1 MKVFNSKLAAIGLA
15 AFVFASCS
23 DSSSDPATPI
33 TPGTVPSEI
42 TKIGLTQTDAA
53 QLAASVTNYKRSSSN
68 KARTRAFN
76 ETLFKGLT
84 ESTVPTAP
92 SDEGAK
98 QLNAAT
104 DLSNDKYKTRSGKT
118 YDFSNN
124 TIENTILFVAGNSTV
139 KYSNLGTGNTIV
151 VKKGGKLEYT
161 GSGSAIPQ
169 GNTIY
174 VLESGSYN
182 IDNENI
188 IIDGTLYSSR
198 ALGKIE
204 GKITDKK
211 SEGTPTQNITIN
223 GSVYLIN
230 GSVYLSGYTHT
241 VTDPESKNYGKEITE
256 YASLRA
262 KTLTINAGAKV
273 NTLDRV
279 TFTDDVVIAGALH
292 VGKAAIVKNMTI
304 KNGGVFYSDYSAKIK
319 NHLTMEAGS
328 YMDLKYLNVTD
339 NEYTDN
345 GTEKPTKVSGNAV
358 ADLQGNC
365 QIVIGNH
372 GVMSFN
378 TLKTDNTS
386 GQIVMGDDADNVAVI
401 KADKFIYAGSDENVN
416 FTSTPN
422 TNNQTILAQFKECY
436 KNGAESEG
444 NKVEFEYLNWNS
456 DVQSYDYITGGGAL
470 TAGPNFSYVL
480 KDAYKVADQ
489 KKLMLLSTIA
499 NYDRDTQSA
508 TAIVP
513 TDNNKVYVSYHT
525 NGKEFGGSIDVAE
538 MNGEQL
544 TLKQRVQQA
553 EAKATYDFNHLNV
566 INSKLY
572 LAGSAKGKDG
582 KQLGGATISYAAIG
596 SDGTLNVTEGL
607 TSQSLDNAVK
617 GDANCVVPF
626 GNNIAVASTLGYS
639 VYDPTLVKGDL
650 TKTTGKAKFVAVNG
664 TSLVGLNYKSE
675 ITAGD
680 AEVQGE
686 VQVFDNSMKQ
696 TSSFNVGSIAP
707 NNGKNMI
714 AIDSNGR
721 IYVCK
726 SAKGLMCYDSNG
738 NQAWASEW
746 TTPTSKSDKNVSVDK
761 RQGYING
768 VAVDDNYVYVAA
780 GAYGLVVLTK
790 DGKEVTHK
798 RIGTSG
804 NSANYVA
811 VKNGLIYVAY
821 GKGRIQVFKLTGGA
835 AK

>member
-53 QLAASVTNYKRSSSN
+53 QLAASVTNYKHSSSN
-68 KARTRAFN
+68 KARTRAID
-76 ETLFKGLT
+76 ETLFNGLT
-84 ESTVPTAP
+84 ESTVPEAP
-92 SDEGAK
+92 SVDGAK
-98 QLNAAT
+98 QLNTAT
-104 DLSNDKYKTRSGKT
+104 NLSNDKYKTRSGKT

-139 KYSNLGTGNTIV
+139 KYSNLGSGNTIV
-151 VKKGGKLEYT
+151 VLKGGKLEYT
-161 GSGSAIPQ
+161 GSESAIPQ
-169 GNTIY
+169 NNTIY
-174 VLESGSYN
+174 VLESGSYS
-182 IDNENI
+182 IKNENI
-188 IIDGTLYSSR
+188 TIDGTLYSSR
-198 ALGKIE
+198 ALGKIKGE
-204 GKITDKK
+204 ITDKK

-223 GSVYLIN
+223 GSVYL
-230 GSVYLSGYTHT
+230 SGYKHT
-241 VTDPESKNYGKEITE
+241 VTDPDSKNYGKEITE

-262 KTLTINAGAKV
+262 KTLTINADAKV

-279 TFTDDVVIAGALH
+279 TFTNDVVIAGALH

-319 NHLTMEAGS
+319 NQLTMEAGS

-345 GTEKPTKVSGNAV
+345 GTEKPTKVPGNAV
-358 ADLQGNC
+358 ADLQGAC
-365 QIVIGNH
+365 KIVIGNH

-386 GQIVMGDDADNVAVI
+386 GQIVMGDDANNVAVI

-436 KNGAESEG
+436 KNGAESAD
-444 NKVEFEYLNWNS
+444 NKVDFDYLNWNA

-480 KDAYKVADQ
+480 KNEYKVADQ

-499 NYDRDTQSA
+499 NYDRDSQSA

-513 TDNNKVYVSYHT
+513 TADNKVYVSYHT
-525 NGKEFGGSIDVAE
+525 NGAEFGGSIDVAE

-544 TLKQRVQQA
+544 TLRQRVQQA
-553 EAKATYDFNHLNV
+553 EAGGATYDFNHLNV
-566 INSKLY
+566 INNKLY

-582 KQLGGATISYAAIG
+582 KQFGGATVSYAAIG
-596 SDGTLNVTEGL
+596 GDGTLNVTEGL
-607 TSQSLDNAVK
+607 STVALDNTVK

-626 GNNIAVASTLGYS
+626 DNNIAVASTLGYS
-639 VYDPTLVKGDL
+639 VYEPTLAKEAKDRVS
-650 TKTTGKAKFVAVNG
+650 TTGKAKFVAVNG
-664 TSLVGLNYKSE
+664 TSLVGLNYTSE
-675 ITAGD
+675 IAAGD

-714 AIDSNGR
+714 AIDSDGR

-726 SAKGLMCYDSNG
+726 SAKGLMCYENG
-738 NQAWASEW
+738 SPAWESEW

-821 GKGRIQVFKLTGGA
+821 GKGRIQVFKLTGGDA
-835 AK
+835 QQ

>member
-33 TPGTVPSEI
+33 TPGTVLSEI

-53 QLAASVTNYKRSSSN
+53 QLAASVTNYKRNSSN
-68 KARTRAFN
+68 KARTRAID
-76 ETLFKGLT
+76 ETLFNGVT

-92 SDEGAK
+92 SVDGAK

-151 VKKGGKLEYT
+151 VMKGGKLEYT

-169 GNTIY
+169 NNTIY
-174 VLESGSYN
+174 VLESGSYS
-182 IDNENI
+182 IKNENI
-188 IIDGTLYSSR
+188 IIDGALYSSR

-204 GKITDKK
+204 GDITDKK

-223 GSVYLIN
+223 GSVYL
-230 GSVYLSGYTHT
+230 SGYNHI
-241 VTDPESKNYGKEITE
+241 VTDPESENYNKEITE

-273 NTLDRV
+273 NTLNRV
-279 TFTDDVVIAGALH
+279 TFTDNVVIAGALH
-292 VGKAAIVKNMTI
+292 VGQTAIVNNMTI
-304 KNGGVFYSDYSAKIK
+304 KKGGVFYSEYSAKIK
-319 NHLTMEAGS
+319 KQLTMEAGS
-328 YMDLKYLNVTD
+328 YMNLAYLNVTD
-339 NEYTDN
+339 NKYEKN
-345 GTEKPTKVSGNAV
+345 GTEKTTKVPGNAV

-378 TLKTDNTS
+378 TLKTDNTA
-386 GQIVMGDDADNVAVI
+386 GQVVLGGGADNVAVI
-401 KADKFIYAGSDENVN
+401 KADKFIYDGDENIN
-416 FTSTPN
+416 FISTPN
-422 TNNQTILAQFKECY
+422 TNNQTILAQLKESY
-436 KNGAESEG
+436 KNGE
-444 NKVEFEYLNWNS
+444 KVDFDDLVFNA

-470 TAGPNFSYVL
+470 TPGANFSYVL

-513 TDNNKVYVSYHT
+513 TDDNKVYVSYHT
-525 NGKEFGGSIDVAE
+525 NGKDFGGSIDVAE

-544 TLKQRVQQA
+544 TLRQRVQQA
-553 EAKATYDFNHLNV
+553 EAGATYDFNHLNV

-582 KQLGGATISYAAIG
+582 KQLGGAAISYAAIG
-596 SDGTLNVTEGL
+596 GDGLLNVTEGL

-639 VYDPTLVKGDL
+639 VYDPTLVKGEL
-650 TKTTGKAKFVAVNG
+650 TATTGKAKFVAVNG
-664 TSLVGLNYKSE
+664 SSLVGLNYTSE
-675 ITAGD
+675 IAAGD

-696 TSSFNVGSIAP
+696 TSSFNVGAIAP

-726 SAKGLMCYDSNG
+726 SAKGLMCYENG
-738 NQAWASEW
+738 SPAWASEW

>member
-68 KARTRAFN
+68 KARTRAIN
-76 ETLFKGLT
+76 ETLFDGVT
-84 ESTVPTAP
+84 ESTKPTAP
-92 SDEGAK
+92 SADGAK

-124 TIENTILFVAGNSTV
+124 KIENTTLFVVGNSTV
-139 KYSNLGTGNTIV
+139 KYNNLGTGNKIIV
-151 VKKGGKLEYT
+151 QKGGKLEYT

-169 GNTIY
+169 NNTIY
-174 VLESGSYN
+174 VLESGSYS
-182 IDNENI
+182 IANENI
-188 IIDGTLYSSR
+188 TIDGALYSSR

-204 GKITDKK
+204 GHTTGDKK

-223 GSVYLIN
+223 GSVF
-230 GSVYLSGYTHT
+230 LSGYDHI
-241 VTDPESKNYGKEITE
+241 VTDPESANYNKTITE

>member
-33 TPGTVPSEI
+33 TPSTVPSEI

-68 KARTRAFN
+68 KARTRAID
-76 ETLFKGLT
+76 ETLFNGVT
-84 ESTVPTAP
+84 ESTVPKAP
-92 SDEGAK
+92 SVDGAK

-104 DLSNDKYKTRSGKT
+104 NLSNDKYKTRSGKT

-124 TIENTILFVAGNSTV
+124 TIVNTTLFVAGNSTV
-139 KYSNLGTGNTIV
+139 KYSNLGSGNTIV
-151 VKKGGKLEYT
+151 VLKGGKLEYT
-161 GSGSAIPQ
+161 GSGKAIPQ
-169 GNTIY
+169 DNTIY
-174 VLESGSYN
+174 VQESGSYS

-198 ALGKIE
+198 ALGNID

-223 GSVYLIN
+223 GSVYL
-230 GSVYLSGYTHT
+230 SGYKHT
-241 VTDPESKNYGKEITE
+241 VTDQNRENYGKEITE

-279 TFTDDVVIAGALH
+279 TFTNDVVIAGALH

-304 KNGGVFYSDYSAKIK
+304 QNGGVFYSDYSAKIK
-319 NHLTMEAGS
+319 NQLTMEAGS
-328 YMDLKYLNVTD
+328 YMDLKYLNVTE

-345 GTEKPTKVSGNAV
+345 GTEKPTKVPGNAV
-358 ADLQGNC
+358 ADLKGAC
-365 QIVIGNH
+365 KIVIGDH

-386 GQIVMGDDADNVAVI
+386 GQIVMGGDANNVAVI
-401 KADKFIYAGSDENVN
+401 KADKFIYEGNDENVN
-416 FTSTPN
+416 FISTPN
-422 TNNQTILAQFKECY
+422 TNNQTILAQLKESY
-436 KNGAESEG
+436 KNGAESAG
-444 NKVEFEYLNWNS
+444 NKVDFDYLNWNA

-480 KDAYKVADQ
+480 KDEYKVADQ
-489 KKLMLLSTIA
+489 KKLMLLSTIE

-513 TDNNKVYVSYHT
+513 TDDNKVYVSYHT
-525 NGKEFGGSIDVAE
+525 NGKDFGGSIDVAE
-538 MNGEQL
+538 MNSEQL

-553 EAKATYDFNHLNV
+553 AAAATYDFNHLSV
-566 INSKLY
+566 INNKLY

-582 KQLGGATISYAAIG
+582 KQLGGAAISYAAIG
-596 SDGTLNVTEGL
+596 GDGLLNVTEGL

-639 VYDPTLVKGDL
+639 VYDPTLVKGEL

-664 TSLVGLNYKSE
+664 SSLVGLNYKSE

-680 AEVQGE
+680 DEVQGE
-686 VQVFDNSMKQ
+686 VQVFDNSMKR

-714 AIDSNGR
+714 AIDSNRR

-726 SAKGLMCYDSNG
+726 SAKGLMCYENG
-738 NQAWASEW
+738 SPVWASEW
-746 TTPTSKSDKNVSVDK
+746 TTPVSHGEGNISVDNC
-761 RQGYING
+761 QGYING
-768 VAVDDNYVYVAA
+768 VAVDDKYVYVAA

-821 GKGRIQVFKLTGGA
+821 GKGRIQVFKLTGGDA
-835 AK
+835 QQ

>member
-76 ETLFKGLT
+76 ETLFDGLT
-84 ESTVPTAP
+84 ESTKPTAP
-92 SDEGAK
+92 SADGAK
-98 QLNAAT
+98 QLNAAAN
-104 DLSNDKYKTRSGKT
+104 LSGDKYKTRSGKT

-139 KYSNLGTGNTIV
+139 KYSNLGSGNTIV
-151 VKKGGKLEYT
+151 VLKGGKLEYT

-169 GNTIY
+169 DNTIY
-174 VLESGSYN
+174 VLESGSYS

-188 IIDGTLYSSR
+188 IIDGALYSSR
-198 ALGKIE
+198 ALGKID

-223 GSVYLIN
+223 GSVF
-230 GSVYLSGYTHT
+230 LSGYDHI
-241 VTDPESKNYGKEITE
+241 VTDPESANYNKTITE

-279 TFTDDVVIAGALH
+279 TFTNDVVIAGALH
-292 VGKAAIVKNMTI
+292 VGKVAIVKNMTI
-304 KNGGVFYSDYSAKIK
+304 KNGGVFYSDNSAKIK
-319 NHLTMEAGS
+319 NKLTMEAGS

-345 GTEKPTKVSGNAV
+345 GTEKRTKVPGSAV
-358 ADLQGNC
+358 ADLKGNC

-386 GQIVMGDDADNVAVI
+386 GQIVMGDDANNVAVI

-436 KNGAESEG
+436 KNGTESEG
-444 NKVEFEYLNWNS
+444 NKVDFDYLNWNA

-470 TAGPNFSYVL
+470 TPGANFSYVL
-480 KDAYKVADQ
+480 KDEYKVADQ

-525 NGKEFGGSIDVAE
+525 NGKDFGGSIDVAE

-553 EAKATYDFNHLNV
+553 EAGATYDFNHLNV

-582 KQLGGATISYAAIG
+582 KQLGGAAISYAAIG
-596 SDGTLNVTEGL
+596 SDGLLNVTEGL
-607 TSQSLDNAVK
+607 TSQSLDNTVK

-639 VYDPTLVKGDL
+639 IYDPTLVKGDL
-650 TKTTGKAKFVAVNG
+650 TTTTGKAKFVAVNG
-664 TSLVGLNYKSE
+664 TSLVGLNYTSE
-675 ITAGD
+675 IAAGD

-696 TSSFNVGSIAP
+696 TSSFNVGAIAP

-738 NQAWASEW
+738 NPAWASEW
-746 TTPTSKSDKNVSVDK
+746 TTPVSHGEGNVSVDK

-821 GKGRIQVFKLTGGA
+821 GKGRIQVFKLTSGA
-835 AK
+835 AQ

>member
-76 ETLFKGLT
+76 ETLFDGVT
-84 ESTVPTAP
+84 ESTKPTAP
-92 SDEGAK
+92 SADGAK

-124 TIENTILFVAGNSTV
+124 KIENTTLFVVGNSTV
-139 KYSNLGTGNTIV
+139 KYSNLGSGNTIV
-151 VKKGGKLEYT
+151 VQKGGKLEYT

-174 VLESGSYN
+174 VLESGSYS
-182 IDNENI
+182 IANENI
-188 IIDGTLYSSR
+188 TIDGALYSSR

-204 GKITDKK
+204 GHTTGDKK

-223 GSVYLIN
+223 GSVYL
-230 GSVYLSGYTHT
+230 SGYSHI
-241 VTDPESKNYGKEITE
+241 VTDPESENYNKEITE

-279 TFTDDVVIAGALH
+279 TFTDNVVISGALH

-319 NHLTMEAGS
+319 NKLTMEAGS

-339 NEYTDN
+339 NKYDKN
-345 GTEKPTKVSGNAV
+345 GTEEKPTKTVGDAV

-386 GQIVMGDDADNVAVI
+386 GQIVMGNDADNVAVI

-416 FTSTPN
+416 FISTPN
-422 TNNQTILAQFKECY
+422 TNNQTILAQLKECY
-436 KNGAESEG
+436 KNGTESEG
-444 NKVEFEYLNWNS
+444 NKVDFDYLVWNS
-456 DVQSYDYITGGGAL
+456 DVQDYYEVTGTDGGL

-480 KDAYKVADQ
+480 KNEYKVADQ

-499 NYDRDTQSA
+499 NNNRDTQSA

-525 NGKEFGGSIDVAE
+525 RGAEFGGSIDVAE

-553 EAKATYDFNHLNV
+553 ETGATYDFNHLNV

-582 KQLGGATISYAAIG
+582 NQLGGAAISYAAIG
-596 SDGTLNVTEGL
+596 SDGLLNVTEGL
-607 TSQSLDNAVK
+607 TSQSLDNTVK
-617 GDANCVVPF
+617 GDANCVMPF
-626 GNNIAVASTLGYS
+626 GDNIAVASTLGYS
-639 VYDPTLVKGDL
+639 VYDPTLVKGEL
-650 TKTTGKAKFVAVNG
+650 TTTAGKAKFVAVNG
-664 TSLVGLNYKSE
+664 SSLVGLNYTSE

-696 TSSFNVGSIAP
+696 TSSFNVGAIAP

-726 SAKGLMCYDSNG
+726 SAKGLMCYESNG
-738 NQAWASEW
+738 SPAWESEW
-746 TTPTSKSDKNVSVDK
+746 KTPVSHGAGNKSVDN

-798 RIGTSG
+798 RIGTSE

-835 AK
+835 AQ

>member
-76 ETLFKGLT
+76 ETLFDGLT
-84 ESTVPTAP
+84 ESTKPTAP
-92 SDEGAK
+92 SADGAK
-98 QLNAAT
+98 QLNAAAN
-104 DLSNDKYKTRSGKT
+104 LSGDKYKTRSGKT

-139 KYSNLGTGNTIV
+139 KYSNLGSGNTIV
-151 VKKGGKLEYT
+151 VLKGGKLEYT

-169 GNTIY
+169 DNTIY
-174 VLESGSYN
+174 VLESGSYS

-188 IIDGTLYSSR
+188 IIDGALYSSR
-198 ALGKIE
+198 ALGKID

-223 GSVYLIN
+223 GSVF
-230 GSVYLSGYTHT
+230 LSGYDHI
-241 VTDPESKNYGKEITE
+241 VTDPESANYNKTITE

-279 TFTDDVVIAGALH
+279 TFTNDVVIAGALH
-292 VGKAAIVKNMTI
+292 VGKVAIVKNMTI

-319 NHLTMEAGS
+319 NKLTMEAGS

-345 GTEKPTKVSGNAV
+345 GTEKRTKVPGSAV
-358 ADLQGNC
+358 ADLKGNC

-386 GQIVMGDDADNVAVI
+386 GQIVMGDDANNVAVI

-436 KNGAESEG
+436 KNGTESEG
-444 NKVEFEYLNWNS
+444 NKVDFDYLNWNA

-470 TAGPNFSYVL
+470 TPGANFSYVL
-480 KDAYKVADQ
+480 KDEYKVADQ

-525 NGKEFGGSIDVAE
+525 NGKDFGGSIDVAE

-553 EAKATYDFNHLNV
+553 EAGATYDFNHLNV

-582 KQLGGATISYAAIG
+582 KQLGGAAISYAAIG
-596 SDGTLNVTEGL
+596 SDGLLNVTEGL
-607 TSQSLDNAVK
+607 TSQSLDNTVK

-639 VYDPTLVKGDL
+639 IYDPTLVKGDL

-664 TSLVGLNYKSE
+664 TSLVGLNYTSE
-675 ITAGD
+675 IAAGD

-696 TSSFNVGSIAP
+696 TSSFNVGAIAP

-738 NQAWASEW
+738 NPAWASEW
-746 TTPTSKSDKNVSVDK
+746 TTPVSHGEGNVSVDK

-821 GKGRIQVFKLTGGA
+821 GKGRIQVFKLTSGA
-835 AK
+835 AQ

>member
-76 ETLFKGLT
+76 EALFNGVT
-84 ESTVPTAP
+84 ESTVQPAP
-92 SDEGAK
+92 SVDGAK

-104 DLSNDKYKTRSGKT
+104 NLSNDKYKTRSGKT

-151 VKKGGKLEYT
+151 VMKGGKLEYT

-169 GNTIY
+169 NNTIY
-174 VLESGSYN
+174 VLESGSYS

-188 IIDGTLYSSR
+188 IIDGALYSSR
-198 ALGKIE
+198 ALGKID

-223 GSVYLIN
+223 GSVF
-230 GSVYLSGYTHT
+230 LSGYDHI
-241 VTDPESKNYGKEITE
+241 VTDPESANYNKTITE

-279 TFTDDVVIAGALH
+279 TFTNDVVIAGALH

-304 KNGGVFYSDYSAKIK
+304 KNGGVFYSDNSAKIK
-319 NHLTMEAGS
+319 NKLTMEAGS

-345 GTEKPTKVSGNAV
+345 GTEKPTKVPGNAV
-358 ADLQGNC
+358 ADLQGAC
-365 QIVIGNH
+365 KIVIGNH

-378 TLKTDNTS
+378 TLKTDNTF
-386 GQIVMGDDADNVAVI
+386 GQIVIGDDANNVAVI

-436 KNGAESEG
+436 KNGAESAG
-444 NKVEFEYLNWNS
+444 NKVDFDYLNWNA
-456 DVQSYDYITGGGAL
+456 DVQSYDYVTGGGAL

-480 KDAYKVADQ
+480 KDEYEVAKQ

-499 NYDRDTQSA
+499 NYERDTQSA

-525 NGKEFGGSIDVAE
+525 NGKDFGGSINVAE

-553 EAKATYDFNHLNV
+553 DAGATYDFNHLNV
-566 INSKLY
+566 INNKLY

-582 KQLGGATISYAAIG
+582 KQFGGATVSYAAIG
-596 SDGTLNVTEGL
+596 GDGTLNVTEGL
-607 TSQSLDNAVK
+607 STVALDNTVK
-617 GDANCVVPF
+617 GDANCVMPF
-626 GNNIAVASTLGYS
+626 GDNIAVASTLGYS
-639 VYDPTLVKGDL
+639 VYNPTLAEGTL

-664 TSLVGLNYKSE
+664 SSLVGLNYTSE
-675 ITAGD
+675 IAAGD

-726 SAKGLMCYDSNG
+726 SAKGLMCYENG
-738 NQAWASEW
+738 NQVWEW
-746 TTPTSKSDKNVSVDK
+746 TTPVSHGAGNVSVDN

-790 DGKEVTHK
+790 EGKEVTHK

-821 GKGRIQVFKLTGGA
+821 GKGRIQVFKLTSGD

>member
-76 ETLFKGLT
+76 EALFNGVT
-84 ESTVPTAP
+84 ESTVQPAP
-92 SDEGAK
+92 SVDGAK

-104 DLSNDKYKTRSGKT
+104 NLSNDKYKTRSGKT

-151 VKKGGKLEYT
+151 VMKGGKLEYT

-169 GNTIY
+169 NNTIY
-174 VLESGSYN
+174 VLESGSYS

-188 IIDGTLYSSR
+188 IIDGALYSSR

-204 GKITDKK
+204 GHTTGDKK

-223 GSVYLIN
+223 GSVYL
-230 GSVYLSGYTHT
+230 SGYKHT
-241 VTDPESKNYGKEITE
+241 VTDPESANYGKEITE

-279 TFTDDVVIAGALH
+279 TFTDNVVLAGALH
-292 VGKAAIVKNMTI
+292 VGKAAIVKSMTI
-304 KNGGVFYSDYSAKIK
+304 KDGGKFYSDYSAKIK
-319 NHLTMEAGS
+319 NKLTMEAGS

-345 GTEKPTKVSGNAV
+345 GTEKPTKVLGNAV

-386 GQIVMGDDADNVAVI
+386 GQIVMGDDANNVAVI

-416 FTSTPN
+416 FIGTPH
-422 TNNQTILAQFKECY
+422 TNNQTILAQLKESY

-444 NKVEFEYLNWNS
+444 NKVDFDYLVFNA

-480 KDAYKVADQ
+480 KNEYEVAKQ

-513 TDNNKVYVSYHT
+513 TADNKVYVSYHT
-525 NGKEFGGSIDVAE
+525 NGTEFGGSIDVAE

-553 EAKATYDFNHLNV
+553 EAGATYDFNHLNV

-582 KQLGGATISYAAIG
+582 KQLGGAAISYAAIG
-596 SDGTLNVTEGL
+596 GDGLLNVKEGL

-639 VYDPTLVKGDL
+639 VYDPTLVKGEL

-664 TSLVGLNYKSE
+664 TSLVGLNYTSE

-696 TSSFNVGSIAP
+696 TSSFNVGAIAP

-726 SAKGLMCYDSNG
+726 SAKGLMCYENG
-738 NQAWASEW
+738 SPAWASEW

-821 GKGRIQVFKLTGGA
+821 GKGRIQVFKLTSGA
-835 AK
+835 AQ

>member
-76 ETLFKGLT
+76 ETLFNGLT
-84 ESTVPTAP
+84 QMPDVPSNEDAV
-92 SDEGAK
+92 
-98 QLNAAT
+98 QLNAAK
-104 DLSNDKYKTRSGKT
+104 DLSNEKYKTRNGKT

-124 TIENTILFVAGNSTV
+124 TLQNATLFVVGNSTV
-139 KYSNLGTGNTIV
+139 KYNNLGTGNTIIV
-151 VKKGGKLEYT
+151 QKGGKLEYT
-161 GSGSAIPQ
+161 GNGTAIPLN
-169 GNTIY
+169 NTII
-174 VLESGSYN
+174 VLESGSYSIAN
-182 IDNENI
+182 DIT
-188 IIDGTLYSSR
+188 IDGTLYSSR

-223 GSVYLIN
+223 GSVF
-230 GSVYLSGYTHT
+230 LSGYKHK
-241 VTDPESKNYGKEITE
+241 VTDPESENYGKELTE

-262 KTLTINAGAKV
+262 KKLAINAGARV
-273 NTLDRV
+273 NTLYRV
-279 TFTDDVVIAGALH
+279 TFTNDVVIEGALH
-292 VGKAAIVKNMTI
+292 VGQTAIVKNMTI
-304 KNGGVFYSDYSAKIK
+304 KNGGKFYSDYSAKIK
-319 NHLTMEAGS
+319 NNLTMEPGS
-328 YMDLKYLNVTD
+328 YMDLAYLNVTD
-339 NEYTDN
+339 NKYDKN
-345 GTEKPTKVSGNAV
+345 GTEEKPTKTIGDAV
-358 ADLQGNC
+358 ADLKGNC

-378 TLKTDNTS
+378 TLKTDNTA
-386 GQIVMGDDADNVAVI
+386 GQIVMGDDANNVAVI

-422 TNNQTILAQFKECY
+422 TNNQIILAQFKEIY

-444 NKVEFEYLNWNS
+444 NKVDFEYLNWNA

-470 TAGPNFSYVL
+470 IAGDNFSYKL
-480 KDAYKVADQ
+480 KEEYKVADQ

-525 NGKEFGGSIDVAE
+525 NGAEFGGSIDVAE

-544 TLKQRVQQA
+544 TLKQRVEQA
-553 EAKATYDFNHLNV
+553 ATGATYDFNHLNV
-566 INSKLY
+566 IDDKLY
-572 LAGSAKGKDG
+572 LAGGIKGKSG
-582 KQLGGATISYAAIG
+582 LLMSGASISYAAIN

-607 TSQSLDNAVK
+607 TSTSIDNAIK

-626 GNNIAVASTLGYS
+626 GNQIVVANTKGY
-639 VYDPTLVKGDL
+639 DKLEKDL
-650 TKTTGKAKFVAVNG
+650 TDDKSTQTPGKAKFVAVNG
-664 TSLVGLNYKSE
+664 SSLVGLNYKTE
-675 ITAGD
+675 ITAGND
-680 AEVQGE
+680 PVDGE
-686 VQVFDNSMKQ
+686 IQVFNSSMEQ

-714 AIDSNGR
+714 AIDSDGR

-726 SAKGLMCYDSNG
+726 SAKGLMCYNSNG
-738 NQAWASEW
+738 NQAWTSEW
-746 TTPTSKSDKNVSVDK
+746 TTPVSHGEGNISVDK

-821 GKGRIQVFKLTGGA
+821 GKGRIQVFKLTSGA
-835 AK
+835 AQ

>member
-76 ETLFKGLT
+76 ETLFDGLT
-84 ESTVPTAP
+84 ESTKPTAP
-92 SDEGAK
+92 SADGAK
-98 QLNAAT
+98 QLNAAAN
-104 DLSNDKYKTRSGKT
+104 LSGDKYKTRSGKT

-139 KYSNLGTGNTIV
+139 KYSNLGSGNTIV
-151 VKKGGKLEYT
+151 VLKGGKLEYT

-169 GNTIY
+169 DNTIY
-174 VLESGSYN
+174 VLESGSYS

-188 IIDGTLYSSR
+188 IIDGALYSSR
-198 ALGKIE
+198 ALGKID

-223 GSVYLIN
+223 GSVF
-230 GSVYLSGYTHT
+230 LSGYDHI
-241 VTDPESKNYGKEITE
+241 VTDPESANYNKTITE

-279 TFTDDVVIAGALH
+279 TFTNDVVIAGALH
-292 VGKAAIVKNMTI
+292 VGKVAIVKNMTI

-319 NHLTMEAGS
+319 NKLTMEAGS

-345 GTEKPTKVSGNAV
+345 GTEKRTKVPGSAV
-358 ADLQGNC
+358 ADLKGNC

-386 GQIVMGDDADNVAVI
+386 GQIVMGDDANNVAVI

-444 NKVEFEYLNWNS
+444 NKVDFDYLNWNA

-470 TAGPNFSYVL
+470 TPGANFSYVL
-480 KDAYKVADQ
+480 KDEYKVADQ

-513 TDNNKVYVSYHT
+513 TDDNKVYVSYHT
-525 NGKEFGGSIDVAE
+525 NGKDFGGSIDVAE

-553 EAKATYDFNHLNV
+553 EAGATYDFNHLNV

-582 KQLGGATISYAAIG
+582 KQLGGAAISYATIG
-596 SDGTLNVTEGL
+596 SDGRLNVTEGL
-607 TSQSLDNAVK
+607 TSQSLDNTVK

-626 GNNIAVASTLGYS
+626 DNNIAVASTLGYS
-639 VYDPTLVKGDL
+639 VYEPTLAKEAKERVS
-650 TKTTGKAKFVAVNG
+650 TTGKAKFMAVNG

-680 AEVQGE
+680 DEVQGE
-686 VQVFDNSMKQ
+686 VQVFDNTMKQ

-726 SAKGLMCYDSNG
+726 SAKGLMCYENG
-738 NQAWASEW
+738 SPAWASEW

-821 GKGRIQVFKLTGGA
+821 GKGRIQVFKLTSGA
-835 AK
+835 AQ

>member
-76 ETLFKGLT
+76 ETLFDGVT
-84 ESTVPTAP
+84 ESTKPTAP
-92 SDEGAK
+92 SADGAK

-124 TIENTILFVAGNSTV
+124 KIENTTLFVVGNSTV
-139 KYSNLGTGNTIV
+139 KYNNLGTGNKIIV
-151 VKKGGKLEYT
+151 QKGGKLEYT

-169 GNTIY
+169 NNTIY
-174 VLESGSYN
+174 VLGSGSYS

-188 IIDGTLYSSR
+188 TIDGTLYSSR

-204 GKITDKK
+204 GHTTGDKK

-223 GSVYLIN
+223 GY
-230 GSVYLSGYTHT
+230 VYLSGYSHI
-241 VTDPESKNYGKEITE
+241 VTDPESENYNKEITE

-279 TFTDDVVIAGALH
+279 TFTNDVVIAGALH

-304 KNGGVFYSDYSAKIK
+304 KNGGKFYSEYSAKIK
-319 NHLTMEAGS
+319 NKLTMEAGS

-339 NEYTDN
+339 NTYDEN
-345 GTEKPTKVSGNAV
+345 GTEKPTKVPGNAV

-544 TLKQRVQQA
+544 SLIQRVQQA
-553 EAKATYDFNHLNV
+553 EARATYDFNHLNV

-582 KQLGGATISYAAIG
+582 NQLGGAAISYAAIG
-596 SDGTLNVTEGL
+596 SDGLLNVTEGL
-607 TSQSLDNAVK
+607 TSQSLDNTVK
-617 GDANCVVPF
+617 GDANCVMPF
-626 GNNIAVASTLGYS
+626 GDNIAVASTLGYS
-639 VYDPTLVKGDL
+639 IYDPTLVKGTL
-650 TKTTGKAKFVAVNG
+650 TTTTGKAKFVAVNG
-664 TSLVGLNYKSE
+664 SSLVGLNYKSE
-675 ITAGD
+675 IAAGD
-680 AEVQGE
+680 DEVQGE

-696 TSSFNVGSIAP
+696 TSSFNVGAIAP

-726 SAKGLMCYDSNG
+726 SAKGLMCYESNG
-738 NQAWASEW
+738 SQAWTSEW

-835 AK
+835 AQ

>member
-76 ETLFKGLT
+76 ETLFDGVT
-84 ESTVPTAP
+84 ESTKPTAP
-92 SDEGAK
+92 SADGAK

-124 TIENTILFVAGNSTV
+124 TIENTTLFVAGNSTV
-139 KYSNLGTGNTIV
+139 KYSNLGSGNTIV
-151 VKKGGKLEYT
+151 VMKGGKLEYT

-169 GNTIY
+169 NNTIY
-174 VLESGSYN
+174 VLESGSYS

-188 IIDGTLYSSR
+188 IIDGALYSSR
-198 ALGKIE
+198 ALGKID

-223 GSVYLIN
+223 GSVF
-230 GSVYLSGYTHT
+230 LSGYDHI
-241 VTDPESKNYGKEITE
+241 VTDPESANYNKTITE

-279 TFTDDVVIAGALH
+279 TFTNDVVIAGALH

-304 KNGGVFYSDYSAKIK
+304 KNGGVFYSDNSAKIK
-319 NHLTMEAGS
+319 NKLTMEAGS

-345 GTEKPTKVSGNAV
+345 GTEKPTKVPGNAV
-358 ADLQGNC
+358 ADLQGAC
-365 QIVIGNH
+365 KIVIGNH

-378 TLKTDNTS
+378 TLKTDNTF
-386 GQIVMGDDADNVAVI
+386 GQIEIGDDANNVAVI

-436 KNGAESEG
+436 KNGAESAG
-444 NKVEFEYLNWNS
+444 NKVDFDYLNWNA
-456 DVQSYDYITGGGAL
+456 DVQSYDYVTGGGAL

-480 KDAYKVADQ
+480 KDEYEVAKQ

-499 NYDRDTQSA
+499 NYERDTQSA

-525 NGKEFGGSIDVAE
+525 NGNDFGGSIDVAE

-553 EAKATYDFNHLNV
+553 DAGATYDFNHLNV

-582 KQLGGATISYAAIG
+582 KQLGGAAISYAAIG
-596 SDGTLNVTEGL
+596 SDGLLNVTEGL
-607 TSQSLDNAVK
+607 TSQSLDNTVK

-626 GNNIAVASTLGYS
+626 DNNIAVASTLGYS
-639 VYDPTLVKGDL
+639 VYEPTLAKEAKDRVS
-650 TKTTGKAKFVAVNG
+650 TTGKAKFVAVNG
-664 TSLVGLNYKSE
+664 SSLVGLNYTSE
-675 ITAGD
+675 IAAGD

-714 AIDSNGR
+714 AIDSDGR

-726 SAKGLMCYDSNG
+726 SAKGLMCYNSNG
-738 NQAWASEW
+738 NQAWTSEW
-746 TTPTSKSDKNVSVDK
+746 TTPVSHGEGNISVDK

-821 GKGRIQVFKLTGGA
+821 GKGRIQVFKLTSGA
-835 AK
+835 AQ

>member
-76 ETLFKGLT
+76 EALFNGVT
-84 ESTVPTAP
+84 ESTVQPAP
-92 SDEGAK
+92 SVDGAK

-104 DLSNDKYKTRSGKT
+104 NLSNDKYKTRSGKT

-151 VKKGGKLEYT
+151 VMKGGKLEYT

-169 GNTIY
+169 NNTIY
-174 VLESGSYN
+174 VLESGSYS

-188 IIDGTLYSSR
+188 IIDGALYSSR
-198 ALGKIE
+198 ALGKID

-223 GSVYLIN
+223 GSVF
-230 GSVYLSGYTHT
+230 LSGYDHI
-241 VTDPESKNYGKEITE
+241 VTDPESANYNKTITE

-279 TFTDDVVIAGALH
+279 TFTDNVVLAGALH
-292 VGKAAIVKNMTI
+292 VGKAAIVKSMTI
-304 KNGGVFYSDYSAKIK
+304 KDGGKFYSDYSAKIK
-319 NHLTMEAGS
+319 NKLTMEAGS

-345 GTEKPTKVSGNAV
+345 GTEKPTKVLGNAV

-365 QIVIGNH
+365 QIIIGNH

-386 GQIVMGDDADNVAVI
+386 GQIVMGDDDNNVAVI
-401 KADKFIYAGSDENVN
+401 KADKFIYAGSDINVN

-444 NKVEFEYLNWNS
+444 NKVEFEDLNWNS

-480 KDAYKVADQ
+480 KDAYKIADQ

-499 NYDRDTQSA
+499 NYDRDAQSA

-513 TDNNKVYVSYHT
+513 TDDNKVYVSYHT
-525 NGKEFGGSIDVAE
+525 NGKDFGGSIDVAE

-553 EAKATYDFNHLNV
+553 EAGASYDFNHLNV

-582 KQLGGATISYAAIG
+582 KQLGGAAISYAAIG
-596 SDGTLNVTEGL
+596 SDGLLNVTEGL
-607 TSQSLDNAVK
+607 TSQSLDNTVK

-639 VYDPTLVKGDL
+639 IYDPTLAKGDL

-664 TSLVGLNYKSE
+664 SSLVGLNYTSE
-675 ITAGD
+675 IAAGD

-696 TSSFNVGSIAP
+696 TSSFNVGAIAP

-726 SAKGLMCYDSNG
+726 SAKGLMCYESNG

-761 RQGYING
+761 VKGYING

>member
-23 DSSSDPATPI
+23 DSSSDPASPI

-68 KARTRAFN
+68 KARTRAIDEDLFN
-76 ETLFKGLT
+76 GLT
-84 ESTVPTAP
+84 ESTKPAAP
-92 SDEGAK
+92 SADGAK
-98 QLNAAT
+98 QLNAAAN
-104 DLSNDKYKTRSGKT
+104 LSGDKYKTRSGKT

-124 TIENTILFVAGNSTV
+124 TIENTTLFVAGNSTV
-139 KYSNLGTGNTIV
+139 KYSNLGSGNTIV
-151 VKKGGKLEYT
+151 VMKGGKLEYT

-174 VLESGSYN
+174 VLESGSYS
-182 IDNENI
+182 IKNENI
-188 IIDGTLYSSR
+188 TIDGALYSSR

-204 GKITDKK
+204 GEITDKK

-223 GSVYLIN
+223 GSVYL
-230 GSVYLSGYTHT
+230 SGYKHT
-241 VTDPESKNYGKEITE
+241 VTDPESENYNKEITE

-279 TFTDDVVIAGALH
+279 TFTDNVVIAGALH
-292 VGKAAIVKNMTI
+292 VGKAAIVNNMTI
-304 KNGGVFYSDYSAKIK
+304 KNGGKFYSEYSAKIK
-319 NHLTMEAGS
+319 KQLTMEAGS
-328 YMDLKYLNVTD
+328 YMNLAYLNVTD
-339 NEYTDN
+339 NTYDKN
-345 GTEKPTKVSGNAV
+345 GTEKPTKVPGSAV
-358 ADLQGNC
+358 ADLKGNC

-378 TLKTDNTS
+378 TLKTDNTA
-386 GQIVMGDDADNVAVI
+386 GQVVLGGGADNVAVI
-401 KADKFIYAGSDENVN
+401 KADKFIYAGDGNIK
-416 FTSTPN
+416 FISTPN
-422 TNNQTILAQFKECY
+422 TNNQTILAQFKESY
-436 KNGAESEG
+436 KNGAESTG
-444 NKVEFEYLNWNS
+444 NKVDFDYLAFDA

-470 TAGPNFSYVL
+470 TPGANFSYVL
-480 KDAYKVADQ
+480 KDEYKVADQ

-513 TDNNKVYVSYHT
+513 TDDNKVYVSYHT
-525 NGKEFGGSIDVAE
+525 NGTDFGGSIDVAE

-553 EAKATYDFNHLNV
+553 EAGATYDFNHLNV

-582 KQLGGATISYAAIG
+582 KQLGGAAISYAAIG
-596 SDGTLNVTEGL
+596 SDGLLNVTEGL
-607 TSQSLDNAVK
+607 TSQSLDNTVK

-639 VYDPTLVKGDL
+639 VYDPTLVEGTL

-675 ITAGD
+675 IAAGKD
-680 AEVQGE
+680 EVQGE

-726 SAKGLMCYDSNG
+726 SAKGLMCYENG
-738 NQAWASEW
+738 SPAWDSEW
-746 TTPTSKSDKNVSVDK
+746 TTPVSHGEGNVSVDN

>member
-76 ETLFKGLT
+76 ETLFDGVT
-84 ESTVPTAP
+84 ESTKPTAP
-92 SDEGAK
+92 SADGAK

-139 KYSNLGTGNTIV
+139 KYSKLGTGNTIV
-151 VKKGGKLEYT
+151 VLKGGKLEYT

-169 GNTIY
+169 DNTIY
-174 VLESGSYN
+174 VLESGSYS

-188 IIDGTLYSSR
+188 IIDGALYSSR
-198 ALGKIE
+198 ALGKID

-223 GSVYLIN
+223 GSVF
-230 GSVYLSGYTHT
+230 LSGYDHI
-241 VTDPESKNYGKEITE
+241 VTDPESANYNKTITE

-279 TFTDDVVIAGALH
+279 TFTNDVVIAGALH

-319 NHLTMEAGS
+319 NKLTMEAGS

-345 GTEKPTKVSGNAV
+345 GTEKRTKVPGNAV
-358 ADLQGNC
+358 ADLQGAC
-365 QIVIGNH
+365 KIVIGNH

-386 GQIVMGDDADNVAVI
+386 GQIVMGDDANNVAVI

-456 DVQSYDYITGGGAL
+456 DVQSYDYITGGDGAL

-480 KDAYKVADQ
+480 KDEYKVADQ

-513 TDNNKVYVSYHT
+513 TADNKVYVSYHT
-525 NGKEFGGSIDVAE
+525 YGKEFGGSIDVAE

-553 EAKATYDFNHLNV
+553 DAGATYDFNHLNV
-566 INSKLY
+566 INNKLY

-582 KQLGGATISYAAIG
+582 KQLGGAAISYAAIG

-639 VYDPTLVKGDL
+639 VYEPTLAKEAKERVS
-650 TKTTGKAKFVAVNG
+650 TTGKAKFVAVNG
-664 TSLVGLNYKSE
+664 SSLVGLNYTSE
-675 ITAGD
+675 IAAGD

-696 TSSFNVGSIAP
+696 TSSFNVGAIAP

-726 SAKGLMCYDSNG
+726 SAKGLMCYESNG

-761 RQGYING
+761 RKGYING

-798 RIGTSG
+798 RIGTAG

>member
-76 ETLFKGLT
+76 ETLFDGVT
-84 ESTVPTAP
+84 ESTKPTAP
-92 SDEGAK
+92 SADGAK

-124 TIENTILFVAGNSTV
+124 KIENTTLFVVGNSTV
-139 KYSNLGTGNTIV
+139 KYNNLGTGNKIIV
-151 VKKGGKLEYT
+151 QKGGKLEYT

-169 GNTIY
+169 NNTIY
-174 VLESGSYN
+174 VLESGSYSIANGN
-182 IDNENI
+182 IT
-188 IIDGTLYSSR
+188 IDGALYSSR

-204 GKITDKK
+204 GHTTGDKK

-223 GSVYLIN
+223 GSVF
-230 GSVYLSGYTHT
+230 LSGYDHI
-241 VTDPESKNYGKEITE
+241 VTDPESANYNKTITE

-279 TFTDDVVIAGALH
+279 TFTNDVVIAGALH

-319 NHLTMEAGS
+319 NKLTMEAGS

-345 GTEKPTKVSGNAV
+345 GTEKRTKVPGNAV
-358 ADLQGNC
+358 ADLQGAC
-365 QIVIGNH
+365 KIVIGNH

-553 EAKATYDFNHLNV
+553 QAGATYDFNHLNV

-582 KQLGGATISYAAIG
+582 KQLGGAAISYAAIG

>member
-76 ETLFKGLT
+76 EALFNGVT
-84 ESTVPTAP
+84 ESTVQPAP
-92 SDEGAK
+92 SVDGAK

-104 DLSNDKYKTRSGKT
+104 NLSNDKYKTRSGKT

-151 VKKGGKLEYT
+151 VMKGGKLEYT

-169 GNTIY
+169 NNTIY
-174 VLESGSYN
+174 VLESGSYS

-188 IIDGTLYSSR
+188 IIDGALYSSR
-198 ALGKIE
+198 ALGKID

-223 GSVYLIN
+223 GSVYL
-230 GSVYLSGYTHT
+230 SGYDHI
-241 VTDPESKNYGKEITE
+241 VTDPESANYNKTITE

-279 TFTDDVVIAGALH
+279 TFTDNVVIAGALH

-304 KNGGVFYSDYSAKIK
+304 KNGGKFYSEYSAKIK
-319 NHLTMEAGS
+319 NQLTMEAGS

-339 NEYTDN
+339 NTYDKN
-345 GTEKPTKVSGNAV
+345 GTEKPTKVPGNAV

-386 GQIVMGDDADNVAVI
+386 GQIVMGDDANNVAVI

-416 FTSTPN
+416 FIGTPH
-422 TNNQTILAQFKECY
+422 TNNQTILAQLKESY

-444 NKVEFEYLNWNS
+444 NKVDFDYLVFNA

-480 KDAYKVADQ
+480 KNEYEVAKQ

-513 TDNNKVYVSYHT
+513 TADNKVYVSYHT
-525 NGKEFGGSIDVAE
+525 NGTEFGGSIDVAE

-553 EAKATYDFNHLNV
+553 EAGATYDFNHLNV

-582 KQLGGATISYAAIG
+582 KQLGGAAISYAAIG
-596 SDGTLNVTEGL
+596 GDGLLNVTEGL

-639 VYDPTLVKGDL
+639 VYDPTLVKGEL

-664 TSLVGLNYKSE
+664 TSLVGLNYTSE

-696 TSSFNVGSIAP
+696 TSSFNVGAIAP

-726 SAKGLMCYDSNG
+726 SAKGLMCYENG
-738 NQAWASEW
+738 SPAWASEW

-821 GKGRIQVFKLTGGA
+821 GKGRIQVFKLTSGA
-835 AK
+835 AQ

>member
-33 TPGTVPSEI
+33 TSGTVPSEI

-68 KARTRAFN
+68 KARTRAID
-76 ETLFKGLT
+76 ETLFNGVT
-84 ESTVPTAP
+84 ESTVPKAP
-92 SDEGAK
+92 SVDGAK

-104 DLSNDKYKTRSGKT
+104 NLSNDKYKTRSGKT

-124 TIENTILFVAGNSTV
+124 TIVNTTLFVAGNSTV
-139 KYSNLGTGNTIV
+139 KYSNLGSGNTIV
-151 VKKGGKLEYT
+151 VLKGGKLEYT

-169 GNTIY
+169 NNTIY
-174 VLESGSYN
+174 VLESGSYS

-188 IIDGTLYSSR
+188 TIDGALYSSI
-198 ALGKIE
+198 ALGNID

-223 GSVYLIN
+223 GSVYL
-230 GSVYLSGYTHT
+230 SGYKHT
-241 VTDPESKNYGKEITE
+241 VTDPDSKNYGKEITE

-279 TFTDDVVIAGALH
+279 TFTNDVVIAGALH

-319 NHLTMEAGS
+319 NQLTMEAGS

-345 GTEKPTKVSGNAV
+345 GTEKPTKVPGHAV
-358 ADLQGNC
+358 ADLKGAC
-365 QIVIGNH
+365 KIVIGNH

-386 GQIVMGDDADNVAVI
+386 GQIVMGDDDNNVAVI

-436 KNGAESEG
+436 KNGEESAG
-444 NKVEFEYLNWNS
+444 NKVDFDYLNWNA

-480 KDAYKVADQ
+480 KDEYKVADQ
-489 KKLMLLSTIA
+489 KKLMLLSTIE

-513 TDNNKVYVSYHT
+513 TADNKVYVSYHT
-525 NGKEFGGSIDVAE
+525 NGAKFGGSIDVAE
-538 MNGEQL
+538 MNDEQL
-544 TLKQRVQQA
+544 TLTQRVQQA
-553 EAKATYDFNHLNV
+553 EAGATYDFNHLSV
-566 INSKLY
+566 INNKLY

-582 KQLGGATISYAAIG
+582 KQLGGAAISYAAIG
-596 SDGTLNVTEGL
+596 GDGLLNVTEGL

-664 TSLVGLNYKSE
+664 TSLVGLNYTSE
-675 ITAGD
+675 IAAGD

-726 SAKGLMCYDSNG
+726 SAKGLMCYENG
-738 NQAWASEW
+738 SPAWASEW

-821 GKGRIQVFKLTGGA
+821 GKGRIQVFKLTGGDA
-835 AK
+835 QQ

>member
-76 ETLFKGLT
+76 ETLFDGLT
-84 ESTVPTAP
+84 ESTKPTAP
-92 SDEGAK
+92 SADGAK
-98 QLNAAT
+98 QLNAAAN
-104 DLSNDKYKTRSGKT
+104 LSGDKYKTRSGKT

-139 KYSNLGTGNTIV
+139 KYSNLGSGNTIV
-151 VKKGGKLEYT
+151 VLRGGKLEYT

-169 GNTIY
+169 DNTIY
-174 VLESGSYN
+174 VLESGSYS

-188 IIDGTLYSSR
+188 IIDGALYSSR
-198 ALGKIE
+198 ALGKID

-223 GSVYLIN
+223 GSVF
-230 GSVYLSGYTHT
+230 LSGYDHI
-241 VTDPESKNYGKEITE
+241 VTDPESANYNKTITE

-279 TFTDDVVIAGALH
+279 TFTNDVVIAGALH

-304 KNGGVFYSDYSAKIK
+304 KNGGVFYSDNSAKIK
-319 NHLTMEAGS
+319 NKLTMEPGS
-328 YMDLKYLNVTD
+328 YMDIKYLNVTD
-339 NEYTDN
+339 NEYTEN
-345 GTEKPTKVSGNAV
+345 GTEKPTKVPGNAV

-386 GQIVMGDDADNVAVI
+386 GQIVMGDDANNVAVI

-436 KNGAESEG
+436 KNGTESEG
-444 NKVEFEYLNWNS
+444 NKVDFDYLNWNA

-470 TAGPNFSYVL
+470 TPGANFSYVL
-480 KDAYKVADQ
+480 KDEYKVADQ

-553 EAKATYDFNHLNV
+553 EAGATYDFNHLNV

-582 KQLGGATISYAAIG
+582 KQLGGAAISYATIG
-596 SDGTLNVTEGL
+596 GDGTLNVTEGL

-664 TSLVGLNYKSE
+664 TSLVGLNYTSE
-675 ITAGD
+675 IAAGD

-696 TSSFNVGSIAP
+696 TSSFNVGAIAP

-726 SAKGLMCYDSNG
+726 SAKGLMCYENG
-738 NQAWASEW
+738 SPAWASEW

-768 VAVDDNYVYVAA
+768 VAVDDNYVYIAA

-821 GKGRIQVFKLTGGA
+821 GKGRIQVFKLTSGA
-835 AK
+835 AQ

>member
-68 KARTRAFN
+68 KARTRAIN
-76 ETLFKGLT
+76 ETLFDGVT
-84 ESTVPTAP
+84 ESTKPTAP
-92 SDEGAK
+92 SADGAK

-124 TIENTILFVAGNSTV
+124 KIENTTLFVVGNSTV
-139 KYSNLGTGNTIV
+139 KYNNLGTGNKIIV
-151 VKKGGKLEYT
+151 QKGGKLEYT

-169 GNTIY
+169 NNTIY
-174 VLESGSYN
+174 VLESGSYS
-182 IDNENI
+182 IANENI
-188 IIDGTLYSSR
+188 TIDGALYSSR

-204 GKITDKK
+204 GHTTGDKK

-223 GSVYLIN
+223 GSVF
-230 GSVYLSGYTHT
+230 LSGYDHI
-241 VTDPESKNYGKEITE
+241 VTDPESANYNKTITE

-279 TFTDDVVIAGALH
+279 TFTNDVVIAGALH

-319 NHLTMEAGS
+319 NKLTMEAGS

-345 GTEKPTKVSGNAV
+345 GTEKRTKVPGNAV

-378 TLKTDNTS
+378 TLKTDNTA
-386 GQIVMGDDADNVAVI
+386 GQVVLGGGADNVAVI
-401 KADKFIYAGSDENVN
+401 KADKFIYDGDENIN
-416 FTSTPN
+416 FISTPN
-422 TNNQTILAQFKECY
+422 TNNQTILAQLKESY
-436 KNGAESEG
+436 KNGE
-444 NKVEFEYLNWNS
+444 KVDFDDLVFNA

-470 TAGPNFSYVL
+470 TPGANFSYVL

-513 TDNNKVYVSYHT
+513 TDDNKVYVSYHT
-525 NGKEFGGSIDVAE
+525 NGTEFGGSIDVAE

-544 TLKQRVQQA
+544 TLRQRVQQA
-553 EAKATYDFNHLNV
+553 EAGATYDFNHLNV

-582 KQLGGATISYAAIG
+582 KQLGGAAISYAAIG
-596 SDGTLNVTEGL
+596 GDGLLNVTEGL

-639 VYDPTLVKGDL
+639 VYDPTLVKGEL
-650 TKTTGKAKFVAVNG
+650 TATTGKAKFVAVNG
-664 TSLVGLNYKSE
+664 SSLVGLNYTSE
-675 ITAGD
+675 IAAGD

-696 TSSFNVGSIAP
+696 TSSFNVGAIAP

-726 SAKGLMCYDSNG
+726 SAKGLMCYESNG

-761 RQGYING
+761 RKGYING

>member
-68 KARTRAFN
+68 KARTRVIDEDLFN
-76 ETLFKGLT
+76 GVT
-84 ESTVPTAP
+84 ESTKPTAP
-92 SDEGAK
+92 SADGAK
-98 QLNAAT
+98 QLNAAAN
-104 DLSNDKYKTRSGKT
+104 LSGDKYKTRSGKT

-124 TIENTILFVAGNSTV
+124 TIVNTTLFVAGNSTV
-139 KYSNLGTGNTIV
+139 KYSNLGSGNTIV
-151 VKKGGKLEYT
+151 VLKGGNLVYT

-169 GNTIY
+169 NNKIY
-174 VLESGSYN
+174 VQESGSYS

-204 GKITDKK
+204 GEITDKK
-211 SEGTPTQNITIN
+211 SEGTPTQDIT
-223 GSVYLIN
+223 IN
-230 GSVYLSGYTHT
+230 GSVYLSGYKHT
-241 VTDPESKNYGKEITE
+241 VTDPDRKNNGKEITE

-262 KTLTINAGAKV
+262 KTLTINTGAKV

-279 TFTDDVVIAGALH
+279 TFTDNVVIAGALH

-319 NHLTMEAGS
+319 NQLTMEAGS

-345 GTEKPTKVSGNAV
+345 GTEKLTKVPGNAV
-358 ADLQGNC
+358 ADLQGAC
-365 QIVIGNH
+365 KIVIGNH

-386 GQIVMGDDADNVAVI
+386 GQIVMGDDANNVAVI
-401 KADKFIYAGSDENVN
+401 KADKFIYAGSNENVN
-416 FTSTPN
+416 FISTPN

-436 KNGAESEG
+436 KNGEESAG
-444 NKVEFEYLNWNS
+444 NKVDFDYLNWNA

-470 TAGPNFSYVL
+470 TAGPNFSYEL
-480 KDAYKVADQ
+480 KDEYKVADQ
-489 KKLMLLSTIA
+489 KKLMLLSTIE
-499 NYDRDTQSA
+499 NNERDTQSA

-525 NGKEFGGSIDVAE
+525 NGKDFGGSIDVAE
-538 MNGEQL
+538 MKGEQL

-553 EAKATYDFNHLNV
+553 EAGATYDFNHLNV
-566 INSKLY
+566 INNKLY

-582 KQLGGATISYAAIG
+582 KQLGGAAISYAAIG
-596 SDGTLNVTEGL
+596 GDGLLNVTEGL

-650 TKTTGKAKFVAVNG
+650 TNTTGKAKFVAVYG
-664 TSLVGLNYKSE
+664 TSLVGLNYTSK
-675 ITAGD
+675 IAAGD
-680 AEVQGE
+680 TEVQGE

-726 SAKGLMCYDSNG
+726 SAKGLMCYNSNG
-738 NQAWASEW
+738 NQAWTSEW
-746 TTPTSKSDKNVSVDK
+746 TTPVSHGKGNISVDN

-768 VAVDDNYVYVAA
+768 VAVDDKYVYVAA

-821 GKGRIQVFKLTGGA
+821 GKGRIQVFKLTGGDA
-835 AK
+835 QQ

>member
-76 ETLFKGLT
+76 ETLFDGLT
-84 ESTVPTAP
+84 ESTKPTAP
-92 SDEGAK
+92 SADGAK
-98 QLNAAT
+98 QLNAAAN
-104 DLSNDKYKTRSGKT
+104 LSGDKYKTRSGKT

-139 KYSNLGTGNTIV
+139 KYSNLGSGNTIV
-151 VKKGGKLEYT
+151 VLKGGKLEYT

-169 GNTIY
+169 DNTIY
-174 VLESGSYN
+174 VLESGSYS

-188 IIDGTLYSSR
+188 IIDGALYSSR
-198 ALGKIE
+198 ALGKID

-223 GSVYLIN
+223 GSVF
-230 GSVYLSGYTHT
+230 LSGYDHI
-241 VTDPESKNYGKEITE
+241 VTDPESANYNKTITE

-279 TFTDDVVIAGALH
+279 TFTNDVVIAGALH
-292 VGKAAIVKNMTI
+292 VGKVAIVKNMTI
-304 KNGGVFYSDYSAKIK
+304 KNGGVFYSDNSAKIK
-319 NHLTMEAGS
+319 NKLTMEAGS

-345 GTEKPTKVSGNAV
+345 GTEKRTKVPGSAV
-358 ADLQGNC
+358 ADLKGNC

-386 GQIVMGDDADNVAVI
+386 GQIVMGDDANNVAVI

-436 KNGAESEG
+436 KNGTESEG
-444 NKVEFEYLNWNS
+444 NKVDFDYLNWNA

-470 TAGPNFSYVL
+470 TPGANFSYVL
-480 KDAYKVADQ
+480 KDEYKVADQ

-525 NGKEFGGSIDVAE
+525 NGKDFGGSIDVAE

-553 EAKATYDFNHLNV
+553 EAGATYDFNHLNV

-582 KQLGGATISYAAIG
+582 KQLGGAAISYAAIG
-596 SDGTLNVTEGL
+596 SDGLLNVTEGL
-607 TSQSLDNAVK
+607 TSQSLDNTVK

-639 VYDPTLVKGDL
+639 IYDPTLAKEAKERVS
-650 TKTTGKAKFVAVNG
+650 TTGKAKFMAVNG
-664 TSLVGLNYKSE
+664 TSLVGLNYTSE
-675 ITAGD
+675 IAAGD

-696 TSSFNVGSIAP
+696 TSSFNVGAIAP

-738 NQAWASEW
+738 NPAWASEW
-746 TTPTSKSDKNVSVDK
+746 TTPVSHGEGNVSVDK

-821 GKGRIQVFKLTGGA
+821 GKGRIQVFKLTSGA
-835 AK
+835 AQ

>member
-68 KARTRAFN
+68 KARTRVID
-76 ETLFKGLT
+76 EGLFKGVT
-84 ESTVPTAP
+84 KSTVPEAP
-92 SDEGAK
+92 SVDGAK

-104 DLSNDKYKTRSGKT
+104 NLSNDKYKTRSGKT

-151 VKKGGKLEYT
+151 VMKGGKLEYT

-169 GNTIY
+169 NNTIY
-174 VLESGSYN
+174 VLESGSYS

-188 IIDGTLYSSR
+188 IIDGALYSSR
-198 ALGKIE
+198 ALGKID

-223 GSVYLIN
+223 GSVF
-230 GSVYLSGYTHT
+230 LSGYDHI
-241 VTDPESKNYGKEITE
+241 VTDPESANYNKTITE

-279 TFTDDVVIAGALH
+279 TFTNDVVIAGALH

-304 KNGGVFYSDYSAKIK
+304 KNGGVFYSDNSAKIK
-319 NHLTMEAGS
+319 NKLTMEAAS

-345 GTEKPTKVSGNAV
+345 GTEKPTKVPGNAV
-358 ADLQGNC
+358 ADLKGNC

-386 GQIVMGDDADNVAVI
+386 GQVVLGDDANNVAVI
-401 KADKFIYAGSDENVN
+401 KADKFIYAGNDENVN
-416 FTSTPN
+416 FISTPN
-422 TNNQTILAQFKECY
+422 TNNQTILAQLKESY

-444 NKVEFEYLNWNS
+444 NKVEFEDLNWNS

-480 KDAYKVADQ
+480 KDEYKVADQ

-513 TDNNKVYVSYHT
+513 TDDNKVYVSYHT
-525 NGKEFGGSIDVAE
+525 NGKDFGGSIDVAE

-553 EAKATYDFNHLNV
+553 DAGATYDFNHLNV
-566 INSKLY
+566 INNKLY

-582 KQLGGATISYAAIG
+582 KQLGGAAISYAAIG
-596 SDGTLNVTEGL
+596 SDGTLNVKEGL
-607 TSQSLDNAVK
+607 TSQSLDNTVK
-617 GDANCVVPF
+617 GDANCIVPF
-626 GNNIAVASTLGYS
+626 GDNIAVASTLGYS
-639 VYDPTLVKGDL
+639 VYDPTLVEGTL

-664 TSLVGLNYKSE
+664 TSLVGLNYTSE
-675 ITAGD
+675 IAAGD

-696 TSSFNVGSIAP
+696 TSSFNVGAIAP

-761 RQGYING
+761 RKGYING

-798 RIGTSG
+798 RIGTSE

>member
-68 KARTRAFN
+68 KARTRAID
-76 ETLFKGLT
+76 ETLFNGVT
-84 ESTVPTAP
+84 ESTVPKAP
-92 SDEGAK
+92 SVDGAK

-104 DLSNDKYKTRSGKT
+104 NLSNDKYKTRSGKT

-151 VKKGGKLEYT
+151 VLKGGKLEYT
-161 GSGSAIPQ
+161 GSGKAIPQ
-169 GNTIY
+169 DNTIY
-174 VLESGSYN
+174 VQESGSYS

-204 GKITDKK
+204 GKNTDKK
-211 SEGTPTQNITIN
+211 SEVTPTQDIT
-223 GSVYLIN
+223 IN
-230 GSVYLSGYTHT
+230 GSVYLSGYKHT
-241 VTDPESKNYGKEITE
+241 VTDPDSKNYGKEITE

-279 TFTDDVVIAGALH
+279 TFTNDVVIAGALH

-319 NHLTMEAGS
+319 NQLTMEAGS

-345 GTEKPTKVSGNAV
+345 GTEKPTKVPGNAV
-358 ADLQGNC
+358 ADLKGAC
-365 QIVIGNH
+365 KIVIGNH

-386 GQIVMGDDADNVAVI
+386 GQIVMGDDANNVAVI

-436 KNGAESEG
+436 KNGAESAG
-444 NKVEFEYLNWNS
+444 NKVDFDYLNWNA

-480 KDAYKVADQ
+480 KDEYEVAKQ

-499 NYDRDTQSA
+499 NYERDTQSA

-525 NGKEFGGSIDVAE
+525 NGKDFGGSIDVAE
-538 MNGEQL
+538 MKGEQL

-553 EAKATYDFNHLNV
+553 AAGATYDFNHLSV

-582 KQLGGATISYAAIG
+582 KQLGGAAISYAAIG
-596 SDGTLNVTEGL
+596 GDGLLNVTEGL

-664 TSLVGLNYKSE
+664 SSLVGLNYKSE
-675 ITAGD
+675 IAVGD

-696 TSSFNVGSIAP
+696 TSSFTVGAIAP

-726 SAKGLMCYDSNG
+726 SAKGLMCYENG
-738 NQAWASEW
+738 SPAWESEW

-821 GKGRIQVFKLTGGA
+821 GKGRIQVFKLTGGDA
-835 AK
+835 QQ

>member
-76 ETLFKGLT
+76 EALFNGVT
-84 ESTVPTAP
+84 ESTVQPAP
-92 SDEGAK
+92 SVDGAK

-104 DLSNDKYKTRSGKT
+104 NLSNDKYKTRSGKT

-151 VKKGGKLEYT
+151 VMKGGKLEYT

-169 GNTIY
+169 NNTIY
-174 VLESGSYN
+174 VLESGSYS

-188 IIDGTLYSSR
+188 IIDGALYSSR
-198 ALGKIE
+198 ALGKID

-223 GSVYLIN
+223 GSVF
-230 GSVYLSGYTHT
+230 LSGYDHI
-241 VTDPESKNYGKEITE
+241 VTDPESANYNKTITE

-279 TFTDDVVIAGALH
+279 TFTNDVVIAGALH

-304 KNGGVFYSDYSAKIK
+304 KNGGVFYSDNSAKIK
-319 NHLTMEAGS
+319 NKLTMEAGS

-345 GTEKPTKVSGNAV
+345 GTEKPTKVPGNAV

-499 NYDRDTQSA
+499 NYDRDTRSA
-508 TAIVP
+508 TAIVR
-513 TDNNKVYVSYHT
+513 TDDNMVYVSYHT
-525 NGKEFGGSIDVAE
+525 NGTEFGGSIDVAE

-553 EAKATYDFNHLNV
+553 DAGATYDFNHLNV
-566 INSKLY
+566 INNKLY

-582 KQLGGATISYAAIG
+582 KQLGGAAISYAAIG
-596 SDGTLNVTEGL
+596 GDGLLNVKEGL

-639 VYDPTLVKGDL
+639 IYDPTLVKGDL

-664 TSLVGLNYKSE
+664 SSLVGLNYTSE
-675 ITAGD
+675 IAAGD

-746 TTPTSKSDKNVSVDK
+746 TTPVSKSDKNVSVDK
-761 RQGYING
+761 RKGYING

-780 GAYGLVVLTK
+780 GAYGLVVLNK

-821 GKGRIQVFKLTGGA
+821 GKGRIQVFKLTSGA
-835 AK
+835 AQ

>member
-68 KARTRAFN
+68 KARTRVIDEDLFN
-76 ETLFKGLT
+76 GVTK
-84 ESTVPTAP
+84 STVPAAP
-92 SDEGAK
+92 SVDGAK
-98 QLNAAT
+98 QLNAAA

-139 KYSNLGTGNTIV
+139 KYSNLGSGNTIV
-151 VKKGGKLEYT
+151 VLKGGKLEYT

-169 GNTIY
+169 DNTIY
-174 VLESGSYN
+174 VLESGSYS

-188 IIDGTLYSSR
+188 IIDGALYSSR
-198 ALGKIE
+198 ALGKID

-223 GSVYLIN
+223 GSVF
-230 GSVYLSGYTHT
+230 LSGYDHI
-241 VTDPESKNYGKEITE
+241 VTDPESANYNKTITE

-279 TFTDDVVIAGALH
+279 TFTNDVVIAGALH
-292 VGKAAIVKNMTI
+292 VGKVAIVKNMTI
-304 KNGGVFYSDYSAKIK
+304 KNGGVFYSDYSAKIMNK
-319 NHLTMEAGS
+319 LTMEAGS

-345 GTEKPTKVSGNAV
+345 GTEKRTKVPGSAV
-358 ADLQGNC
+358 ADLKGNC

-386 GQIVMGDDADNVAVI
+386 GQIVMGDDANNVAVI

-436 KNGAESEG
+436 KNGTESEG
-444 NKVEFEYLNWNS
+444 NKVDFDYLNWNA

-470 TAGPNFSYVL
+470 TPGANFSYVL
-480 KDAYKVADQ
+480 KDEYKVADQ

-525 NGKEFGGSIDVAE
+525 NGKDFGGSIDVAE

-553 EAKATYDFNHLNV
+553 EAGATYDFNHLNV

-582 KQLGGATISYAAIG
+582 KQLGGAAISYAAIG
-596 SDGTLNVTEGL
+596 SDGLLNVTEGL
-607 TSQSLDNAVK
+607 TSQSLDNTVK

-639 VYDPTLVKGDL
+639 IYDPTLVKGDL
-650 TKTTGKAKFVAVNG
+650 TTTTGKAKFVAVNG
-664 TSLVGLNYKSE
+664 SSLVGLNYTSE
-675 ITAGD
+675 IAAGD

-696 TSSFNVGSIAP
+696 TSSFKVGSIAP

-726 SAKGLMCYDSNG
+726 SAKGLMCYENG
-738 NQAWASEW
+738 SQAWTSEW
-746 TTPTSKSDKNVSVDK
+746 TTPVSHGEGNKSVDN

-821 GKGRIQVFKLTGGA
+821 GKGRIQVFKLTSGA
-835 AK
+835 AQ

>member
-68 KARTRAFN
+68 KARTRAID

-84 ESTVPTAP
+84 ESTVPAAP
-92 SDEGAK
+92 SADGAK
-98 QLNAAT
+98 QLNAAA

-124 TIENTILFVAGNSTV
+124 KIENTTLFVVGNSTV
-139 KYSNLGTGNTIV
+139 KYNNLGTGNTIIV
-151 VKKGGKLEYT
+151 QKGGKLEYT

-169 GNTIY
+169 TNTIY
-174 VLESGSYN
+174 VLESGSYS
-182 IDNENI
+182 ITGNENI
-188 IIDGTLYSSR
+188 IIDGALYSSR

-204 GKITDKK
+204 GHTTGDKK

-223 GSVYLIN
+223 GT
-230 GSVYLSGYTHT
+230 VYLSGYKHK
-241 VTDPESKNYGKEITE
+241 VTDPESENYGKEITE

-279 TFTDDVVIAGALH
+279 TFTDNVVIAGALH
-292 VGKAAIVKNMTI
+292 VGQTAIVKNMTI
-304 KNGGVFYSDYSAKIK
+304 KEGGKFYSDYSAKIK
-319 NHLTMEAGS
+319 NNLTMEPGS
-328 YMDLKYLNVTD
+328 YMNIAYLNVTD
-339 NEYTDN
+339 NTYDKN
-345 GTEKPTKVSGNAV
+345 GTETVKTAGNAV
-358 ADLQGNC
+358 ADLKGNC

-386 GQIVMGDDADNVAVI
+386 GQIVMGDDANNVAVI

-436 KNGAESEG
+436 KNGAESAG
-444 NKVEFEYLNWNS
+444 NKVDFDYLNWNA

-470 TAGPNFSYVL
+470 IAGPNFSYTL
-480 KDAYKVADQ
+480 KDEYKVADQ

-525 NGKEFGGSIDVAE
+525 YGKEFGGSIDVAE

-544 TLKQRVQQA
+544 SLIQRVQQA
-553 EAKATYDFNHLNV
+553 EAGATYDFNHLNV

-582 KQLGGATISYAAIG
+582 NQLGGAAISYAAIG
-596 SDGTLNVTEGL
+596 SDGLLNVTEGL
-607 TSQSLDNAVK
+607 TSQSLDNTVK
-617 GDANCVVPF
+617 GDANCIVPF
-626 GNNIAVASTLGYS
+626 GDNIAVASTLGYS
-639 VYDPTLVKGDL
+639 IYDPTLVKGDL
-650 TKTTGKAKFVAVNG
+650 TTTTGKAKFVAVNG
-664 TSLVGLNYKSE
+664 SSLVGLNYTSE
-675 ITAGD
+675 IAAGD

-726 SAKGLMCYDSNG
+726 SAKGLMCYENG
-738 NQAWASEW
+738 SPAWDSEW

-821 GKGRIQVFKLTGGA
+821 GKGRIQVFKLTSGA
-835 AK
+835 AQ

>member
-76 ETLFKGLT
+76 ETLFDGLT
-84 ESTVPTAP
+84 ESTKPTAP
-92 SDEGAK
+92 SADGAK
-98 QLNAAT
+98 QLNAAAN
-104 DLSNDKYKTRSGKT
+104 LSGDKYKTRSGKT

-139 KYSNLGTGNTIV
+139 KYSNLGSGNTIV
-151 VKKGGKLEYT
+151 VLKGGKLEYT

-169 GNTIY
+169 NNTIY
-174 VLESGSYN
+174 VLESGSYS
-182 IDNENI
+182 IKNENI
-188 IIDGTLYSSR
+188 TIDGTLYSSR

-204 GKITDKK
+204 GEITDKK

-223 GSVYLIN
+223 GSVYL
-230 GSVYLSGYTHT
+230 SGYKHT
-241 VTDPESKNYGKEITE
+241 VTDPDSKNYGKEITE

-339 NEYTDN
+339 NEYTEN
-345 GTEKPTKVSGNAV
+345 GTEKPTKVPGNAV

-386 GQIVMGDDADNVAVI
+386 GQIVMGDDANNVAVI

-436 KNGAESEG
+436 KNGTESEG
-444 NKVEFEYLNWNS
+444 NKVDFDYLNWNA
-456 DVQSYDYITGGGAL
+456 DVQSYDYVTGGGAL

-480 KDAYKVADQ
+480 KDEYEVAKQ

-499 NYDRDTQSA
+499 NYERDTQSA

-525 NGKEFGGSIDVAE
+525 NGKDFGGSIDVAE

-553 EAKATYDFNHLNV
+553 EAGATYDFNHLNV
-566 INSKLY
+566 INNKLY

-582 KQLGGATISYAAIG
+582 KQFGGATVSYAAIG
-596 SDGTLNVTEGL
+596 GDGTLNVTEGL
-607 TSQSLDNAVK
+607 STVALDNTVK

-639 VYDPTLVKGDL
+639 VYDPTLVEGTL

-664 TSLVGLNYKSE
+664 SSLVGLNYTSE
-675 ITAGD
+675 IAAGD

-696 TSSFNVGSIAP
+696 TSSFNVGAIAP

-721 IYVCK
+721 IYICK
-726 SAKGLMCYDSNG
+726 SAKGLMCYENG
-738 NQAWASEW
+738 SQVWEW
-746 TTPTSKSDKNVSVDK
+746 TTPVSHGAGNVSVDN

-821 GKGRIQVFKLTGGA
+821 GKGRIQVFKLTSGDA
-835 AK
+835 QQ

>member
-23 DSSSDPATPI
+23 DSSSDPVSPDAPGTI
-33 TPGTVPSEI
+33 TPEI
-42 TKIGLTQTDAA
+42 TKVGLTQTDAA
-53 QLAASVTNYKRSSSN
+53 QLAASVTNYKHISSN
-68 KARTRAFN
+68 KARTRAID

-92 SDEGAK
+92 SADGAK

-124 TIENTILFVAGNSTV
+124 TIENTTLFVAGNSTV

-151 VKKGGKLEYT
+151 VMKGGKLEYT

-169 GNTIY
+169 NNTIY

-182 IDNENI
+182 IDNDI
-188 IIDGTLYSSR
+188 TIDGTLYSSR
-198 ALGKIE
+198 ALGKIKGE
-204 GKITDKK
+204 ITDKK

-223 GSVYLIN
+223 GSVYL
-230 GSVYLSGYTHT
+230 SGYKHT
-241 VTDPESKNYGKEITE
+241 VTDPESENYNKEITE

-279 TFTDDVVIAGALH
+279 TFTDNVVIAGALH

-304 KNGGVFYSDYSAKIK
+304 KKGGKFYSDYSAKIK
-319 NHLTMEAGS
+319 NQLTMEAGS
-328 YMDLKYLNVTD
+328 YMNLAYLNVTD
-339 NEYTDN
+339 NTYDKN
-345 GTEKPTKVSGNAV
+345 GTENVKTASGDAV

-386 GQIVMGDDADNVAVI
+386 GQIVMGDDANNVAVI
-401 KADKFIYAGSDENVN
+401 KADKFIYAGDENVK
-416 FTSTPN
+416 FISTPN
-422 TNNQTILAQFKECY
+422 TNNQTILAQFKESY
-436 KNGAESEG
+436 KNGAEAEA
-444 NKVEFEYLNWNS
+444 NKVDFDYLAFDA
-456 DVQSYDYITGGGAL
+456 DVQDYDYITGGGAL
-470 TAGPNFSYVL
+470 TTGPNFSYVL
-480 KDAYKVADQ
+480 KDEYKVADQ

-499 NYDRDTQSA
+499 NYNRDTQSA
-508 TAIVP
+508 TAIFP

-525 NGKEFGGSIDVAE
+525 NGKDFGGSIDVAE

-553 EAKATYDFNHLNV
+553 EAGATYDFNHLNV

-582 KQLGGATISYAAIG
+582 KQYGGATISYAAIE
-596 SDGTLNVTEGL
+596 SDGKLNVTEGL
-607 TSQSLDNAVK
+607 STVALDNTVK

-626 GNNIAVASTLGYS
+626 DNNIAVASTLGYS
-639 VYDPTLVKGDL
+639 VYEPTLAKEAKDRVS
-650 TKTTGKAKFVAVNG
+650 TTGKAKFVAVNG

-680 AEVQGE
+680 DGVQGE
-686 VQVFDNSMKQ
+686 IQVFDNSMKQ
-696 TSSFNVGSIAP
+696 TSSFTVGAIAP

-726 SAKGLMCYDSNG
+726 SAKGLMCYESNG
-738 NQAWASEW
+738 NPAWTSEW
-746 TTPTSKSDKNVSVDK
+746 TTPVSHGAGNISVDN

-768 VAVDDNYVYVAA
+768 VAVDENYVYVAA

-835 AK
+835 A

>member
-68 KARTRAFN
+68 KARTRAINEELFN
-76 ETLFKGLT
+76 GVTASTL
-84 ESTVPTAP
+84 PAAP
-92 SDEGAK
+92 SEDGAK

-104 DLSNDKYKTRSGKT
+104 NLSNDKYKTRSGKT

-139 KYSNLGTGNTIV
+139 KYSNLGSGNTIV
-151 VKKGGKLEYT
+151 VLKGGKLEYT

-169 GNTIY
+169 DNTIY
-174 VLESGSYN
+174 VLESGSYS

-188 IIDGTLYSSR
+188 IIDGALYSSR
-198 ALGKIE
+198 ALGKID

-223 GSVYLIN
+223 GSVF
-230 GSVYLSGYTHT
+230 LSGYDHI
-241 VTDPESKNYGKEITE
+241 VTDPESANYNKTITE

-279 TFTDDVVIAGALH
+279 TFTNDVVIAGALH
-292 VGKAAIVKNMTI
+292 VGKVAIVKNMTI

-319 NHLTMEAGS
+319 NKLTMEAGS

-345 GTEKPTKVSGNAV
+345 GTEKRTKVPGSAV
-358 ADLQGNC
+358 ADLKGNC

-386 GQIVMGDDADNVAVI
+386 GQIVMGDDANNVAVI
-401 KADKFIYAGSDENVN
+401 KADKFIYAGNDENVN
-416 FTSTPN
+416 FISTPH
-422 TNNQTILAQFKECY
+422 TNNQTILAQLKECY

-444 NKVEFEYLNWNS
+444 NKVDFDYLVFNA

-470 TAGPNFSYVL
+470 TPGDNFSYVL
-480 KDAYKVADQ
+480 KDEYKVADQ

-513 TDNNKVYVSYHT
+513 TADNKVYVSYHT

-553 EAKATYDFNHLNV
+553 EAGATYDFNHLNV

-596 SDGTLNVTEGL
+596 GDGLLNVTEGL
-607 TSQSLDNAVK
+607 TSQSLDNTVK

-639 VYDPTLVKGDL
+639 IYDPTLVKGDL
-650 TKTTGKAKFVAVNG
+650 TTTTGKAKFVAVNG
-664 TSLVGLNYKSE
+664 TSLVGLNYTSE
-675 ITAGD
+675 IAAGD

-696 TSSFNVGSIAP
+696 TSSFNVGAIAP

-738 NQAWASEW
+738 NPAWASEW
-746 TTPTSKSDKNVSVDK
+746 TTPVSHGEGNVSVDK

-821 GKGRIQVFKLTGGA
+821 GKGRIQVFKLTSGA
-835 AK
+835 AQ

>member
-1 MKVFNSKLAAIGLA
+1 MQHQS
-15 AFVFASCS
+15 
-23 DSSSDPATPI
+23 
-33 TPGTVPSEI
+33 SEI

-68 KARTRAFN
+68 KARTRAID

-84 ESTVPTAP
+84 ESTVQAAP

-98 QLNAAT
+98 QLNAAA

-161 GSGSAIPQ
+161 GSSSAIPQ

-174 VLESGSYN
+174 VLESGSYS
-182 IDNENI
+182 IANENI
-188 IIDGTLYSSR
+188 IIDGALYSSR

-204 GKITDKK
+204 GHTTGDKK

-223 GSVYLIN
+223 GSVYL
-230 GSVYLSGYTHT
+230 SGYSHT
-241 VTDPESKNYGKEITE
+241 VTDPESANYGKEITE

-319 NHLTMEAGS
+319 NKLTMEPGS
-328 YMDLKYLNVTD
+328 YMDIKYLNVTD
-339 NEYTDN
+339 NEYTEN
-345 GTEKPTKVSGNAV
+345 GTEKPTKVPGNAV

-386 GQIVMGDDADNVAVI
+386 GQIVMGDDANNVAVI

-436 KNGAESEG
+436 KNGTESEG
-444 NKVEFEYLNWNS
+444 NKVDFDYLNWNA

-470 TAGPNFSYVL
+470 TPGANFSYVL
-480 KDAYKVADQ
+480 KDEYKVADQ

-525 NGKEFGGSIDVAE
+525 NGAEFGGSIDVAE

-553 EAKATYDFNHLNV
+553 EAGATYDFNHLNV
-566 INSKLY
+566 IDSKLY

-582 KQLGGATISYAAIG
+582 KQLGGAAISYAAIG
-596 SDGTLNVTEGL
+596 SDGLLNVTEGL

-639 VYDPTLVKGDL
+639 VYDPTLVKGEL

-664 TSLVGLNYKSE
+664 TSLVGLNYTSE
-675 ITAGD
+675 IAAGD

-696 TSSFNVGSIAP
+696 TSSFNVGAIAP

-714 AIDSNGR
+714 AIDSDGR

-726 SAKGLMCYDSNG
+726 SAKGLMCYNSNG

-768 VAVDDNYVYVAA
+768 VAVDDNHVYVAA

-821 GKGRIQVFKLTGGA
+821 GKGRIQVFKLTSGA
-835 AK
+835 AQ

>member
-68 KARTRAFN
+68 KARTRAIDVA
-76 ETLFKGLT
+76 LFDGLT
-84 ESTVPTAP
+84 QMPDVPSNEDAV
-92 SDEGAK
+92 
-98 QLNAAT
+98 QLNAAK
-104 DLSNDKYKTRSGKT
+104 DLSNEKYKTRNGKT

-124 TIENTILFVAGNSTV
+124 TLQNATLFVVGNSTV
-139 KYSNLGTGNTIV
+139 KYNNLGTGNTIIV
-151 VKKGGKLEYT
+151 QKGGKLEYT
-161 GSGSAIPQ
+161 GNGTAIPQ
-169 GNTIY
+169 NNTII
-174 VLESGSYN
+174 VLESGSYSIAN
-182 IDNENI
+182 DIT
-188 IIDGTLYSSR
+188 IDGTLYSSR

-223 GSVYLIN
+223 GSVF
-230 GSVYLSGYTHT
+230 LSGYKHK
-241 VTDPESKNYGKEITE
+241 VTDPESENYGKELTE

-262 KTLTINAGAKV
+262 KKLTINAGARV

-279 TFTDDVVIAGALH
+279 TFTNDVVIEGALH
-292 VGKAAIVKNMTI
+292 VGKTAIVKNMTI
-304 KNGGVFYSDYSAKIK
+304 KNGGKFYSDYSAKIK
-319 NHLTMEAGS
+319 NNLTMEPGS
-328 YMDLKYLNVTD
+328 YMDLAYLNVTD
-339 NEYTDN
+339 NKYDKN
-345 GTEKPTKVSGNAV
+345 GTEEKPTKTIGDAV
-358 ADLQGNC
+358 ADLKGNC

-378 TLKTDNTS
+378 TLKTDNTA
-386 GQIVMGDDADNVAVI
+386 GQIVMGDDANNVAVI

-422 TNNQTILAQFKECY
+422 TNNQIILAQFKEIY

-444 NKVEFEYLNWNS
+444 NKVDFEYLNWNA

-470 TAGPNFSYVL
+470 IAGDNFSYKL
-480 KDAYKVADQ
+480 KEEYKVADQ

-525 NGKEFGGSIDVAE
+525 NGAEFGGSIDVAE

-544 TLKQRVQQA
+544 TLKQRVEQA
-553 EAKATYDFNHLNV
+553 EAGATYDFNHLNV
-566 INSKLY
+566 IDSKLY

-582 KQLGGATISYAAIG
+582 KQYGGATISYAAIE
-596 SDGTLNVTEGL
+596 SDGKLNVTEGL
-607 TSQSLDNAVK
+607 STLPLDNAVK

-626 GNNIAVASTLGYS
+626 GNKIVVANTKGYD
-639 VYDPTLVKGDL
+639 VVEKDL
-650 TKTTGKAKFVAVNG
+650 SGNKNTKAPGKAKFLALNG
-664 TSLVGLNYKSE
+664 SSLVGLNYKTE
-675 ITAGD
+675 ITAGND
-680 AEVQGE
+680 PVDGE
-686 VQVFDNSMKQ
+686 IQVFDNSMKQ
-696 TSSFNVGSIAP
+696 TSRFDVGSIAP

-726 SAKGLMCYDSNG
+726 SAKGLMCYENG
-738 NQAWASEW
+738 SPAWTSEW
-746 TTPTSKSDKNVSVDK
+746 TTPVSHGAGNVSVDN

-780 GAYGLVVLTK
+780 GAYGLVVLNK
-790 DGKEVTHK
+790 NGEEVTHK

-821 GKGRIQVFKLTGGA
+821 GKGRIQVFKLTSGA
-835 AK
+835 AQQ

>member
-68 KARTRAFN
+68 KARTRAIDDALFN
-76 ETLFKGLT
+76 GLT
-84 ESTVPTAP
+84 QMPDVPSNEDAV
-92 SDEGAK
+92 
-98 QLNAAT
+98 QLNAAK
-104 DLSNDKYKTRSGKT
+104 DLSNEKYKTRNGKT

-124 TIENTILFVAGNSTV
+124 TLQNATLFVVGNSTV
-139 KYSNLGTGNTIV
+139 KYNNLGTDNTIIV
-151 VKKGGKLEYT
+151 QKGGKLEYT
-161 GSGSAIPQ
+161 GNGTAIPQ
-169 GNTIY
+169 NNTII
-174 VLESGSYN
+174 VLESGSYSIAN
-182 IDNENI
+182 DIT
-188 IIDGTLYSSR
+188 IDGTLYSSR

-204 GKITDKK
+204 GQTTGDKK

-223 GSVYLIN
+223 GSVF
-230 GSVYLSGYTHT
+230 LSGYKHK
-241 VTDPESKNYGKEITE
+241 VTDPESENYGKELTE

-273 NTLDRV
+273 NTLNRV
-279 TFTDDVVIAGALH
+279 TFTNDVVIAGALH
-292 VGKAAIVKNMTI
+292 VGQTAIVKNMTI
-304 KNGGVFYSDYSAKIK
+304 KNGGKFYSDYSAKIK
-319 NHLTMEAGS
+319 NNLTMEPGS
-328 YMDLKYLNVTD
+328 YMDLAYLNVTD
-339 NEYTDN
+339 NKYDKN
-345 GTEKPTKVSGNAV
+345 GTEEKPTKTIGDAV
-358 ADLQGNC
+358 ADLKGNC

-378 TLKTDNTS
+378 TLKTDNTA
-386 GQIVMGDDADNVAVI
+386 GQIVMGDDANNVAVI

-444 NKVEFEYLNWNS
+444 NKVDFEYLNWNS

-470 TAGPNFSYVL
+470 IAGDNFSYKL

-525 NGKEFGGSIDVAE
+525 NGAEFGGSIDVAE

-544 TLKQRVQQA
+544 TLKQRVEQA
-553 EAKATYDFNHLNV
+553 ATGATYDFNHLNV
-566 INSKLY
+566 IDNKLY
-572 LAGSAKGKDG
+572 LAGGIKGKSG
-582 KQLGGATISYAAIG
+582 LLMSGASISYAAIN

-607 TSQSLDNAVK
+607 TSTSIDNAIK

-626 GNNIAVASTLGYS
+626 GNQIVVANTKGYDKLEKDLTDDKSTLT
-639 VYDPTLVKGDL
+639 P
-650 TKTTGKAKFVAVNG
+650 GKAKFVAVNG
-664 TSLVGLNYKSE
+664 SSLVGLNYKTE
-675 ITAGD
+675 ITAGND
-680 AEVQGE
+680 PVDGE
-686 VQVFDNSMKQ
+686 IQVFDNSMKQ

-726 SAKGLMCYDSNG
+726 SAKGLMCYESNG
-738 NQAWASEW
+738 NPAWTSEW
-746 TTPTSKSDKNVSVDK
+746 TTPDSHGAGNISVDN

-780 GAYGLVVLTK
+780 GAYGLVVLNK
-790 DGKEVTHK
+790 NGEEVTHK
-798 RIGTSG
+798 RIGTAG

-821 GKGRIQVFKLTGGA
+821 GKGRIQVFKLTSGA
-835 AK
+835 AQ

>member
-76 ETLFKGLT
+76 ETLFDGLT
-84 ESTVPTAP
+84 ESTKPTAP
-92 SDEGAK
+92 SADGAK
-98 QLNAAT
+98 QLNAAAN
-104 DLSNDKYKTRSGKT
+104 LSGDKYKTRSGKT

-139 KYSNLGTGNTIV
+139 KYSNLGSGNTIV
-151 VKKGGKLEYT
+151 VLRGGKLEYT

-169 GNTIY
+169 DNTIY
-174 VLESGSYN
+174 VLESGSYS

-188 IIDGTLYSSR
+188 IIDGALYSSR
-198 ALGKIE
+198 ALGKID

-223 GSVYLIN
+223 GSVF
-230 GSVYLSGYTHT
+230 LSGYDHI
-241 VTDPESKNYGKEITE
+241 VTDPESANYNKTITE

-279 TFTDDVVIAGALH
+279 TFTNDVVIAGALH
-292 VGKAAIVKNMTI
+292 VGKVAIVKNMTI

-319 NHLTMEAGS
+319 NKLTMEAGS

-345 GTEKPTKVSGNAV
+345 GTEKRTKVPGSAV
-358 ADLQGNC
+358 ADLKGNC

-386 GQIVMGDDADNVAVI
+386 GQIVMGDDANNVAVI

-436 KNGAESEG
+436 KNGTESEG
-444 NKVEFEYLNWNS
+444 NKVDFDYLNWNA

-470 TAGPNFSYVL
+470 TPGANFSYVL
-480 KDAYKVADQ
+480 KDEYKVADQ

-525 NGKEFGGSIDVAE
+525 NGKDFGGSIDVAE

-553 EAKATYDFNHLNV
+553 EAGATYDFNHLNV

-582 KQLGGATISYAAIG
+582 KQLGGAAISYAAIG
-596 SDGTLNVTEGL
+596 SDGLLNVTEGL
-607 TSQSLDNAVK
+607 TSQSLDNTVK

-639 VYDPTLVKGDL
+639 IYDPTLVKGDL
-650 TKTTGKAKFVAVNG
+650 TTTTGKAKFVAVNG
-664 TSLVGLNYKSE
+664 TSLVGLNYTSE
-675 ITAGD
+675 IAAGD

-696 TSSFNVGSIAP
+696 TSSFNVGAIAP

-738 NQAWASEW
+738 NPAWASEW
-746 TTPTSKSDKNVSVDK
+746 TTPVSHGEGNVSVDK

-821 GKGRIQVFKLTGGA
+821 GKGRIQVFKLTSGA
-835 AK
+835 AQ

>member
-68 KARTRAFN
+68 KARTRAFD
-76 ETLFKGLT
+76 ETLFYGLT
-84 ESTVPTAP
+84 ESTKPTAP
-92 SDEGAK
+92 SADGAK

-139 KYSNLGTGNTIV
+139 KYSNLGSGNTIV
-151 VKKGGKLEYT
+151 VLKGGKLEYT

-169 GNTIY
+169 NNTIY
-174 VLESGSYN
+174 VLESGSYS

-188 IIDGTLYSSR
+188 IIDGALYSSR
-198 ALGKIE
+198 ALGKID

-223 GSVYLIN
+223 GSVF
-230 GSVYLSGYTHT
+230 LSGYDHI
-241 VTDPESKNYGKEITE
+241 VTDPESANYNKTITE

-279 TFTDDVVIAGALH
+279 TFTNDVVIAGALH

-304 KNGGVFYSDYSAKIK
+304 KNGGVFYSDNSAKIK
-319 NHLTMEAGS
+319 NKLTMEAGS

-345 GTEKPTKVSGNAV
+345 GTEKPTKVPGNAV
-358 ADLQGNC
+358 ADLQGAC
-365 QIVIGNH
+365 KIVIGNH

-378 TLKTDNTS
+378 TLKTDNTF
-386 GQIVMGDDADNVAVI
+386 GQIVIGDDANNVAVI

-436 KNGAESEG
+436 KNGAESAG
-444 NKVEFEYLNWNS
+444 NKVDFDYLNWNA
-456 DVQSYDYITGGGAL
+456 DVQSYDYVTGGGAL

-480 KDAYKVADQ
+480 KDEYEVAKQ

-499 NYDRDTQSA
+499 NYERDTQSA

-525 NGKEFGGSIDVAE
+525 NGKDFGGSIDVAE

-553 EAKATYDFNHLNV
+553 DAGATYDFNHLNV
-566 INSKLY
+566 INNKLY

-582 KQLGGATISYAAIG
+582 KQFGGATVSYAAIG
-596 SDGTLNVTEGL
+596 GDGTLNVTEGL
-607 TSQSLDNAVK
+607 STVALDNTVK
-617 GDANCVVPF
+617 GDANCVMPF
-626 GNNIAVASTLGYS
+626 GDNIAVASTLGYS
-639 VYDPTLVKGDL
+639 VYNPTLAEGTL

-664 TSLVGLNYKSE
+664 SSLVGLNYTSE
-675 ITAGD
+675 IAAGD

-714 AIDSNGR
+714 AINSNGR

-726 SAKGLMCYDSNG
+726 SAKGLMCYENG
-738 NQAWASEW
+738 NQVWEW
-746 TTPTSKSDKNVSVDK
+746 TTPVSHGAGNVSVDN

-790 DGKEVTHK
+790 EGKEVTHK

-821 GKGRIQVFKLTGGA
+821 GKGRIQVFKLTSGDA
-835 AK
+835 Q

>member
-76 ETLFKGLT
+76 ETLFNGVT
-84 ESTVPTAP
+84 ESTVPEAP
-92 SDEGAK
+92 SVDGAK
-98 QLNAAT
+98 QLNAAV
-104 DLSNDKYKTRSGKT
+104 DLSNGKYKTRSGKT

-151 VKKGGKLEYT
+151 VLKGGKLEYT
-161 GSGSAIPQ
+161 GSSSAIPQ

-174 VLESGSYN
+174 VLESGSYS
-182 IDNENI
+182 IANENI
-188 IIDGTLYSSR
+188 TIDGALYSSR

-204 GKITDKK
+204 GHTTGDKK

-223 GSVYLIN
+223 GSVYL
-230 GSVYLSGYTHT
+230 SGYKHT
-241 VTDPESKNYGKEITE
+241 VTDPESANYGKEITE

-279 TFTDDVVIAGALH
+279 TFTDNVVLAGALH
-292 VGKAAIVKNMTI
+292 VGKAAIVKSMTI
-304 KNGGVFYSDYSAKIK
+304 KDGGKFYSDYSAKIK
-319 NHLTMEAGS
+319 NKLTMEAGS

-345 GTEKPTKVSGNAV
+345 GTEKPTKVLGNAV
-358 ADLQGNC
+358 ADLQGAC
-365 QIVIGNH
+365 KIVIGNH

-386 GQIVMGDDADNVAVI
+386 GQIVMGDDDNNVAVI

-416 FTSTPN
+416 FIGTPH
-422 TNNQTILAQFKECY
+422 TNNQTILAQLKESY

-444 NKVEFEYLNWNS
+444 NKVDFDYLVFNA

-480 KDAYKVADQ
+480 KNEYEVAKQ

-513 TDNNKVYVSYHT
+513 TADNKVYVSYHT
-525 NGKEFGGSIDVAE
+525 NGKDFGGSIDVAE

-553 EAKATYDFNHLNV
+553 ETGATYDFNHLNV

-582 KQLGGATISYAAIG
+582 NLLGGAAISYAAIG
-596 SDGTLNVTEGL
+596 SDGLLNVTEGL

-639 VYDPTLVKGDL
+639 VYDPTLVKGEL

-664 TSLVGLNYKSE
+664 TSLVGLNYTSE

-696 TSSFNVGSIAP
+696 TSSFNVGAIAP

-726 SAKGLMCYDSNG
+726 SAKGLMCYENG
-738 NQAWASEW
+738 SPAWASEW

-821 GKGRIQVFKLTGGA
+821 GKGRIQVFKLTSGA
-835 AK
+835 AQ